1 MGHTALVP
9 EDELSTNKKKLV
21 GLIDVALGG
30 RASEEVFLGYDQVST
45 GCSSD
50 LDKATNV
57 AYQYVRSLAMND
69 DVSLISSDKKN
80 LSDQFNFKIDM
91 EVQNILKKSMEKVK
105 QELLKHKGLVNIIV
119 DELIEKETLSNEEF
133 DLIYKKYQESN
144 PRKPNN

>member
-91 EVQNILKKSMEKVK
+91 EVQNILKV
-105 QELLKHKGLVNIIV
+105 LFFINFFV
-119 DELIEKETLSNEEF
+119 
-133 DLIYKKYQESN
+133 KKYRNRWKRLNKSYSN
-144 PRKPNN
+144 TRVWLIS